1 MTLARYVVKA
11 LTTEGHL
18 IFIRIFC
25 RSDPRFAQVFFCAQ
39 KSPATG
45 GQGMGLGLQHAV
57 AALVKSFVPSRYVVF
72 GLGQKCGVV
81 CVVLQHLGQKFG
93 HAVLGPYN

>member
-18 IFIRIFC
+18 IFVRFFICGRALR
-25 RSDPRFAQVFFCAQ
+25 RSFFVR
-39 KSPATG
+39 KNPPPTG
-45 GQGMGLGLQHAV
+45 GQGMGLGLQQGV

-93 HAVLGPYN
+93 HAVFGPYN